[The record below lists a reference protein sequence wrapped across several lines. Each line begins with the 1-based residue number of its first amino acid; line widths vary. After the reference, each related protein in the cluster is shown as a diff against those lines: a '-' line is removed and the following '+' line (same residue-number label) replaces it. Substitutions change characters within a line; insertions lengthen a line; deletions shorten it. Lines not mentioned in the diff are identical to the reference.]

1 MNSFGFLT
9 KTTLYSVFVWL
20 LKIEGTFKLDTPPVM
35 IGYKKDPKL
44 SQINS
49 FLNPDANIAADKPV
63 RESSYLSLYVT
74 IEPQLLVPDVYREG
88 YDTIESQ
95 EVIDKVAKWANT
107 LRSKYTNRD
116 FHPVVMNSDGKSVLI
131 TRYLRPIEPPA
142 ELKERDASSFE
153 TAVIIFLVFI
163 KNLL

>member
-1 MNSFGFLT
+1 
-9 KTTLYSVFVWL
+9 
-20 LKIEGTFKLDTPPVM
+20 M

-49 FLNPDANIAADKPV
+49 FLNPDANVAADKPV
-63 RESSYLSLYVT
+63 RDSSYLSLYVT

-95 EVIDKVAKWANT
+95 EVIDKVVSWSQSLCK
-107 LRSKYTNRD
+107 KYSTRD

-142 ELKERDASSFE
+142 ELKERDPTSFE
-153 TAVIIFLVFI
+153 TAVQKKKLKNSISIF
-163 KNLL
+163 N